1 MSCARVVWHCS
12 NRCEHCGTSVSR
24 PAHKQKIT
32 RVSRFFI
39 KPDAWAEKYGG
50 LSLCAMT
57 DKTIK
62 QYWAVL
68 HEINLH
74 EESTGRKPFGV
85 FHILLDVPTT
95 VDVDQA
101 RSQFLTSKTSP
112 PLCLVYGNILSIPLS
127 FNMIYKLDLCIFAT
141 AQDKPKDLEAP
152 TTSAPKLN
160 ENHKKKTL
168 GTRAFKS
175 LYTNHSHDKNG
186 QVLSTASG
194 NIKLASSFKNS
205 VRAHLSCDKSTHM
218 EVHPLITS
226 QMYSNPKY
234 SITQPSLIGV
244 NALTEIMAN
253 TFISMQCG
261 WLASDKK
268 EVTEDS
274 IKHMHSKYKVPN
286 VISSGASLAV
296 PLITTPR
303 YDLHACASLIQFNP
317 KSQFVMNWIKATIQY
332 NTSTNVLDSLRMP
345 ETTGILKTLVEIE
358 LDTYDQIQLS
368 LQKLPVWFKHF
379 GGYGGFYSMSS
390 TGASSQINSPLFHAS
405 MGHLRTF
412 RIVFKCAQAHPLL
425 FVQLEPLWI
434 RNASQRKAGKQPEAS
449 NDKSGESFYS
459 ISLLESLPQVKVPG
473 FVFKDT
479 QLNIPFFDSV
489 SSVVECTYN
498 ITDSMI

>member
-1 MSCARVVWHCS
+1 M
-12 NRCEHCGTSVSR
+12 
-24 PAHKQKIT
+24 
-32 RVSRFFI
+32 
-39 KPDAWAEKYGG
+39 
-50 LSLCAMT
+50 CAMT

-68 HEINLH
+68 HEINLQ
-74 EESTGRKPFGV
+74 ETAGRKPFGV
-85 FHILLDVPTT
+85 FYILFDVPTT

-101 RSQFLTSKTSP
+101 RSQFLTSKTPP

-141 AQDKPKDLEAP
+141 AQDKHKDLEAP

-160 ENHKKKTL
+160 ENHKKKTPV
-168 GTRAFKS
+168 TKVFKS
-175 LYTNHSHDKNG
+175 RYNTHTHDKHG

-205 VRAHLSCDKSTHM
+205 IRAHLSCDRSTHM
-218 EVHPLITS
+218 ELHPFITS

-234 SITQPSLIGV
+234 SIAHPSLIGV
-244 NALTEIMAN
+244 NALTELMAN

-268 EVTEDS
+268 EVTEES

-286 VISSGASLAV
+286 VISSGASSVV

-303 YDLHACASLIQFNP
+303 YDLHSCASLIQFNP
-317 KSQFVMNWIKATIQY
+317 TSQFVMNWIKATIQY

-368 LQKLPVWFKHF
+368 LQKLPIWFKHF
-379 GGYGGFYSMSS
+379 GGYGGFYSMSN
-390 TGASSQINSPLFHAS
+390 TGASQINSPLFHAS
-405 MGHLRTF
+405 MGHLRTA

-434 RNASQRKAGKQPEAS
+434 RNAGQRKAGKQPEAT
-449 NDKSGESFYS
+449 NDQSGESFYS

-489 SSVVECTYN
+489 PSVVECMYT
-498 ITDSMI
+498 ITECMI